1 MFISS
6 YKKIFYHYADSEK
19 NTLDFSQLSLIFD
32 AIISKNSCCWIPTT
46 YERRRLF
53 DIADKNG
60 DGMVDVDE
68 FVFLCQKLHDI
79 EATVKQQFDF
89 IDKNKD
95 GFIDRKELKKSLKQ
109 LNLKCSRAIVD
120 DMMKFADKDGDGEIS
135 FAEFKFVLLQELKD
149 DNTRV
154 EYIGKT

>member
-6 YKKIFYHYADSEK
+6 YKKIFYRYADSETK
-19 NTLDFSQLSLIFD
+19 TLDFSQLSLIFD
-32 AIISKNSCCWIPTT
+32 AIISKKNSCCWIPTP
-46 YERRRLF
+46 YERKRLF
-53 DIADKNG
+53 DIADDNK

-68 FVFLCQKLHDI
+68 FVILCQKLHDI

-109 LNLKCSRAIVD
+109 LNLKCSKAIVD
-120 DMMKFADKDGDGEIS
+120 DMMKFADKDRDGEIS
-135 FAEFKFVLLQELKD
+135 FAEFKFVLLQEL
-149 DNTRV
+149 NGR
-154 EYIGKT
+154 